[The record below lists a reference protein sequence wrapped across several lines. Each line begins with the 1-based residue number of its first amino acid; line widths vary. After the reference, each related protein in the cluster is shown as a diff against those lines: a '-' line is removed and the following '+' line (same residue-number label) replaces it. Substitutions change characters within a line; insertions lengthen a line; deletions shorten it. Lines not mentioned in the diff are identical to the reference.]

1 MTTRNKSTTKAE
13 RLPVPATISQAELAQ
28 LGEGQV
34 AYVKLMRTEDIRAA
48 FPQAPE
54 LQPGMRM
61 FALLA
66 ADGSPILLSDSRD
79 AALANAWENEL
90 VTVSL
95 H

>member
-1 MTTRNKSTTKAE
+1 M
-13 RLPVPATISQAELAQ
+13 SQAELAQ

-48 FPQAPE
+48 FPQAPD

-61 FALLA
+61 FALLS

-90 VTVSL
+90 TTVSL

>member
-1 MTTRNKSTTKAE
+1 MTTRAKSIQA
-13 RLPVPATISQAELAQ
+13 RNAPPVPAGMSQTELAQ

-61 FALLA
+61 FALLS
-66 ADGSPILLSDSRD
+66 ADGSPILLSDSKD

-90 VTVSL
+90 TTVSL

>member
-1 MTTRNKSTTKAE
+1 
-13 RLPVPATISQAELAQ
+13 VPAGISQAELAQ
-28 LGEGQV
+28 MGEGQV

-61 FALLA
+61 FALLS

-90 VTVSL
+90 TTVSL